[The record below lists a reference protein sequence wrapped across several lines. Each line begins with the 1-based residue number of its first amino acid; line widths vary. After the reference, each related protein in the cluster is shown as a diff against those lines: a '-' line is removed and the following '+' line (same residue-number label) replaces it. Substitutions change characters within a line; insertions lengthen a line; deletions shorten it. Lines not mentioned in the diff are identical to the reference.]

1 MRSSSDARILPSIK
15 PFRFAITATRA
26 ESGDAW
32 RAKARR
38 IEELGYDTLLITDHI
53 TQQLAPIPAMAAALE
68 ATTRLRVGSYVFS
81 NDYRNPVMLAKEIA
95 TLDVLSGGRVEF
107 GLGAGWY
114 QRDYDMLGLPYDP
127 PGKRVSR
134 MIEAVALIDR
144 LFAEG
149 SVDASGEFYT
159 VHGATV
165 LPKPVQRPR
174 PPLMIGAG
182 GPRMLRFAARH
193 ADIVALNPRFDAN
206 AQPVISDLTRGE
218 TERKLARLRTEAGER
233 LDRVELNIFIVD
245 AGVTDEPRS
254 LFDALAT
261 RLKGAAA
268 QVVDSPFFLYGSH
281 ADLKRQLLA
290 RRERLGITYFGLPEK
305 AMEPFAPLVR
315 ELRAV

>member
-1 MRSSSDARILPSIK
+1 VRSSSDARILPSIK

-53 TQQLAPIPAMAAALE
+53 TQQLAPIPAMAAALD
-68 ATTRLRVGSYVFS
+68 ATTRLRVGSYVFA

-144 LFAEG
+144 LFVED

-159 VHGATV
+159 VYGATV
-165 LPKPVQRPR
+165 LPKTVQRPR

-218 TERKLARLRTEAGER
+218 MERKLARLRAEAGER

-261 RLKGAAA
+261 GLKGAAA

-290 RRERLGITYFGLPEK
+290 RRERLGITYVGLPEK

>member
-1 MRSSSDARILPSIK
+1 
-15 PFRFAITATRA
+15 
-26 ESGDAW
+26 
-32 RAKARR
+32 
-38 IEELGYDTLLITDHI
+38 
-53 TQQLAPIPAMAAALE
+53 
-68 ATTRLRVGSYVFS
+68 
-81 NDYRNPVMLAKEIA
+81 MLAKEIA

-134 MIEAVALIDR
+134 MIEAVGLIDR
-144 LFAEG
+144 LFIED

-193 ADIVALNPRFDAN
+193 ADILALNPRFDAN

-218 TERKLARLRTEAGER
+218 TERKLTRLRAEAGER

-315 ELRAV
+315 ELRAL

>member
-1 MRSSSDARILPSIK
+1 LV
-15 PFRFAITATRA
+15 
-26 ESGDAW
+26 
-32 RAKARR
+32 
-38 IEELGYDTLLITDHI
+38 TDHI

-68 ATTRLRVGSYVFS
+68 ATTRLRVGSYVFA

-134 MIEAVALIDR
+134 MIEAVTLIER
-144 LFAEG
+144 LFAED
-149 SVDASGEFYT
+149 SVDASGEFYS
-159 VHGATV
+159 VHGAAV
-165 LPKPVQRPR
+165 LPKPAQRPR

-193 ADIVALNPRFDAN
+193 ADIIALNPRFDAN
-206 AQPVISDLTRGE
+206 AQPVLSDLTRGE
-218 TERKLARLRTEAGER
+218 TERKVTRLRAEAGSR

-261 RLKGAAA
+261 RVKGAAA

-290 RRERLGITYFGLPEK
+290 RRERLGITYIGLPEK

-315 ELRAV
+315 ELRGT

>member
-1 MRSSSDARILPSIK
+1 VRSSSDGRILPSIK

-68 ATTRLRVGSYVFS
+68 ATTRLRVGSYVFA

-144 LFAEG
+144 LFVED

-159 VHGATV
+159 VHRATV

-174 PPLMIGAG
+174 PRLMIGAG

-218 TERKLARLRTEAGER
+218 TERKLARLRAEAGER

-290 RRERLGITYFGLPEK
+290 RRERLGITYVGLPEK

>member
-1 MRSSSDARILPSIK
+1 MRSSSDGRILPSIK
-15 PFRFAITATRA
+15 PFRFAVTATRA

-38 IEELGYDTLLITDHI
+38 IEELGYDTLLLTDHI

-68 ATTRLRVGSYVFS
+68 ATTRLRVGSYVFA

-134 MIEAVALIDR
+134 MIEAVVLIDR
-144 LFAEG
+144 LFIED

-193 ADIVALNPRFDAN
+193 ADILALNPRFDAN

-218 TERKLARLRTEAGER
+218 TERKLTRLRAEAGER

-315 ELRAV
+315 ELRAL

>member
-53 TQQLAPIPAMAAALE
+53 TQQLAPVPAMAAALE
-68 ATTRLRVGSYVFS
+68 ATTRLRVGSYVFA

-95 TLDVLSGGRVEF
+95 TLDVLSVGRVEF

-127 PGKRVSR
+127 PGRRVSR
-134 MIEAVALIDR
+134 MIEAVRLIDR
-144 LFAEG
+144 LFAEDT
-149 SVDASGEFYT
+149 VDASGAFYT
-159 VHGATV
+159 VHGAKL

-193 ADIVALNPRFDAN
+193 ADIIALNPRFDAN
-206 AQPVISDLTRGE
+206 AQPVVSDLTRGE
-218 TERKLARLRTEAGER
+218 TERKLTRLRAEAGARLAQ
-233 LDRVELNIFIVD
+233 VELNIFIID

-254 LFDALAT
+254 LFEAVSM

-268 QVVDSPFFLYGSH
+268 QIVDSPFFLYGSF

-290 RRERLGITYFGLPEK
+290 RRERLGITYYGLPEK

-315 ELRAV
+315 ELRGT

>member
-1 MRSSSDARILPSIK
+1 VRSSSDGRILPSIK
-15 PFRFAITATRA
+15 PFRFAVTATRA

-38 IEELGYDTLLITDHI
+38 IEELGYDTLLLTDHI

-68 ATTRLRVGSYVFS
+68 ATTRLRVGSYVFA
-81 NDYRNPVMLAKEIA
+81 NDYRNPVILAKEIA

-134 MIEAVALIDR
+134 MIEAVGLIDR
-144 LFAEG
+144 LFIED

-193 ADIVALNPRFDAN
+193 ADILALNPRFDAN

-218 TERKLARLRTEAGER
+218 TERKLTRLRAEAGER

-245 AGVTDEPRS
+245 AGMTDEPRS

-315 ELRAV
+315 ELRAL

>member
-1 MRSSSDARILPSIK
+1 
-15 PFRFAITATRA
+15 
-26 ESGDAW
+26 
-32 RAKARR
+32 
-38 IEELGYDTLLITDHI
+38 
-53 TQQLAPIPAMAAALE
+53 MAAALE
-68 ATTRLRVGSYVFS
+68 ATTRLRVGSYVFA

-134 MIEAVALIDR
+134 MIEAVGLIDR
-144 LFAEG
+144 LFGED

-218 TERKLARLRTEAGER
+218 TERKLTRLRAEAGER

-254 LFDALAT
+254 LVDALAT

-290 RRERLGITYFGLPEK
+290 RRERLGITYIGLPEK

-315 ELRAV
+315 ELRAL

>member
-1 MRSSSDARILPSIK
+1 VRSSSDACIVPSIK

-68 ATTRLRVGSYVFS
+68 ATTRLRVGSYVFA
-81 NDYRNPVMLAKEIA
+81 NDYRNPVLLAKEIA

-134 MIEAVALIDR
+134 MIEAVRLIDR
-144 LFAEG
+144 LFAEDT
-149 SVDASGEFYT
+149 VDSSGAFYT
-159 VHGATV
+159 VHGAKV
-165 LPKPVQRPR
+165 LPKPIQRPR

-182 GPRMLRFAARH
+182 GPRMLRFAAEH
-193 ADIVALNPRFDAN
+193 ADIVALNPQFDAN
-206 AQPVISDLTRGE
+206 AQPVVADLTRGQ
-218 TERKLARLRTEAGER
+218 TERKLARLRAEAGAR
-233 LDRVELNIFIVD
+233 MDDVELNIFIVD
-245 AGVTDEPRS
+245 VGVTDEPRS
-254 LFDALAT
+254 LFDAVAT

-268 QVVDSPFFLYGSH
+268 QIVDSPFFLYGSL
-281 ADLKRQLLA
+281 AELKQQVLA

-315 ELRAV
+315 ELRGS

>member
-1 MRSSSDARILPSIK
+1 VRSSSDGRILPSIK
-15 PFRFAITATRA
+15 PFRFAVTATRA

-38 IEELGYDTLLITDHI
+38 IEELGYDTLLLTDHI
-53 TQQLAPIPAMAAALE
+53 TQQLAPIPA
-68 ATTRLRVGSYVFS
+68 TRLRVGSYVFA

-134 MIEAVALIDR
+134 MIEAVGLIDR
-144 LFAEG
+144 LFIED

-193 ADIVALNPRFDAN
+193 ADILALNPRFDAN

-218 TERKLARLRTEAGER
+218 TERKLTRLRAEAGER

-245 AGVTDEPRS
+245 AGMTDEPRS

-315 ELRAV
+315 ELRAL